1 MARDG
6 QENSL
11 LANKNLTVARYTSYG
26 DDFFSDVYD
35 VVRLIPPGRVTSYGA
50 IARYLGVARSS
61 RMVGYA
67 MNASF
72 GVLPP
77 VPAHRVVNRFGAL
90 TGRMHFRDPMEMQH
104 LLEAEGIEVVDHAVR
119 KFDAL
124 FWDPETLNG

>member
-6 QENSL
+6 QEDSL
-11 LANKNLTVARYTSYG
+11 FANQNLTVARYGTYG
-26 DDFFSDVYD
+26 EDFYSDVYD
-35 VVRLIPPGRVTSYGA
+35 VVRLIPYGRVTSYGA

-72 GVLPP
+72 GVVPP

-90 TGRMHFRDPMEMQH
+90 TGRMHFRDPFEMQH
-104 LLEAEGIEVVDHAVR
+104 LLEAEGVEVAEHTVLH
-119 KFDAL
+119 FDKV
-124 FWDPETLNG
+124 FWDPETLNR